1 MKMILT
7 GVLLVLGAIL
17 VGLYF
22 SLAAFFRVNAEK
34 LSAHQQASQRES
46 VNQENAVVVQE
57 MKAQAGK

>member
-7 GVLLVLGAIL
+7 GVLQVAGAIL

-22 SLAAFFRVNAEK
+22 CLAIFFRVNAERR
-34 LSAHQQASQRES
+34 SANRQASQRDSASSEKA
-46 VNQENAVVVQE
+46 AVIQE

>member
-34 LSAHQQASQRES
+34 LSAHRQASQRES
-46 VNQENAVVVQE
+46 VNQENAAVVQE